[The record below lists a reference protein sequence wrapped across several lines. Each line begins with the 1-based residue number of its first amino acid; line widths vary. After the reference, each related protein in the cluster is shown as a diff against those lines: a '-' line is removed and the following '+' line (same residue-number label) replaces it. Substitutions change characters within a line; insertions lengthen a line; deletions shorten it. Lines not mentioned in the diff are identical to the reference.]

1 MLGPVVSVLVR
12 LVELGG
18 SAVGVRHGTEEPRYT
33 VEQQIPGV
41 EIRRYGPR
49 IAAET
54 AVAAS
59 EEAARNHVLHILEK
73 LDLASRRD
81 AARLARRNGLRAA

>member
-1 MLGPVVSVLVR
+1 MLGSVVLVLVR

-18 SAVGVRHGTEEPRYT
+18 SAVGVRHGTEEPRYA
-33 VEQQIPGV
+33 VEQQLPGV

-59 EEAARNHVLHILEK
+59 EEAARNVVSAAWP
-73 LDLASRRD
+73 DTFSGRTTPPRRSR
-81 AARLARRNGLRAA
+81 

>member
-1 MLGPVVSVLVR
+1 MLGSVASVLVR

-33 VEQQIPGV
+33 VEQQIAGV

-54 AVAAS
+54 AVAAG
-59 EEAARNHVLHILEK
+59 EEAARNVGF
-73 LDLASRRD
+73 R
-81 AARLARRNGLRAA
+81 RLARISSGPTTPPRRSR